1 MFRFRLAS
9 AGWLLAF
16 WPATALGQAAAPP
29 SASAEEDELEV
40 GAKPAA
46 PARVPA
52 EDNRQVAANLERAAH
67 SRPVPKGLS
76 IGGYVQGQFE
86 LNQLSEDQQVQGG
99 EPLNQDRFSL
109 RRARLRLDRGW
120 DYAAGTLELDASTTA
135 GPRVGIRRAEASL
148 LYRGGNPDDLPPLLM
163 VTIGVTDLPFG
174 YELLESARVRA
185 FMERSVASLALFP
198 TEMDAGLK
206 VSGATG
212 FLRYAV
218 AITNGEPLTP
228 DALPR
233 DPNASKDFSGRF
245 GFDVDAS
252 ERFGVSGGASF
263 ATGKGFHPGREATK
277 DQVGWRDLNEDGIAT
292 SDEFYGIPRQEAS
305 PSVNFG
311 RWVLGADLQLELD
324 VAPGFGTKLY
334 AEGYVAK
341 NHDRG
346 LFGADPIASGSD
358 QREVGYYVALLQR
371 LTAYGIVGFRAAY
384 YDPNSDFLEQR
395 QDRRLP
401 VSQGILTLSPLIGAE
416 LPDRARLLF
425 QYDFV
430 RDKLARDDRGV
441 PTDAKNDQFTAR
453 LQVDL

>member
-1 MFRFRLAS
+1 LKRRLA
-9 AGWLLAF
+9 
-16 WPATALGQAAAPP
+16 ALEAKREPKRVSP
-29 SASAEEDELEV
+29 STRET
-40 GAKPAA
+40 
-46 PARVPA
+46 
-52 EDNRQVAANLERAAH
+52 RQVAANLERTAH
-67 SRPVPKGLS
+67 SRPVPKGLL
-76 IGGYVQGQFE
+76 IGGYLQGQFE
-86 LNQLSEDQQVQGG
+86 LNQLSEDQQLQGG

-109 RRARLRLDRGW
+109 RRGRLRLDRGW

-148 LYRGGNPDDLPPLLM
+148 LYRGTNPDNLPPLLM

-174 YELLESARVRA
+174 YELMESARVRA
-185 FMERSVASLALFP
+185 FMERSLASLSLFP

-206 VSGATG
+206 VSGAAG

-245 GFDVDAS
+245 GFDVDPS
-252 ERFGVSGGASF
+252 ERFGLSGGASF
-263 ATGKGFHPGREATK
+263 ATGKGFHPGRQATK

-292 SDEFYGIPRQEAS
+292 SDEFYGIPRQDAS

-311 RWVLGADLQLELD
+311 RWVLGVDLQLDLD
-324 VAPGFGTKLY
+324 VVPGLGKTKLY

-341 NHDRG
+341 NYDRG
-346 LFGADPIASGSD
+346 LFGADPLASGSD
-358 QREVGYYVALLQR
+358 QREVGYYAALLQR
-371 LTAYGIVGFRAAY
+371 ITDYGLIGFRAAY

-395 QDRRLP
+395 QDQQLP
-401 VSQGILTLSPLIGAE
+401 RSQGILTLSPLIGAE

-425 QYDFV
+425 QYDLV

-441 PTDAKNDQFTAR
+441 PADAKNNQFTAR